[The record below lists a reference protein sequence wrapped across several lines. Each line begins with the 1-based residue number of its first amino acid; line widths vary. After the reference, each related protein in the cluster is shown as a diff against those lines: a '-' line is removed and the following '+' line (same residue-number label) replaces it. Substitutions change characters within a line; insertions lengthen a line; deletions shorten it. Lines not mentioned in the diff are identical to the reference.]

1 MCLKNTVES
10 GCSSMDIF
18 FPPGSCAVT
27 LAQILQSLVTL
38 HLCLG
43 PTFPPTLLFA
53 FVLQEIPFYHIW
65 SGCQRNLHC
74 TFTLERF
81 SLNTQE
87 LVCKLC
93 VRQVEG
99 EGQIF
104 QLNCSVSE
112 VNDICVLF
120 YPTSGTWMDKKV
132 KPFPLLP
139 L

>member
-1 MCLKNTVES
+1 MTAAR
-10 GCSSMDIF
+10 SS
-18 FPPGSCAVT
+18 
-27 LAQILQSLVTL
+27 QSLVSIHTL
-38 HLCLG
+38 VLHPSL
-43 PTFPPTLLFA
+43 TMLF
-53 FVLQEIPFYHIW
+53 FFLLQEIPFYHIW

-81 SLNTQE
+81 SLNTLE

-112 VNDICVLF
+112 VNDISAYL
-120 YPTSGTWMDKKV
+120 
-132 KPFPLLP
+132 
-139 L
+139 

>member
-1 MCLKNTVES
+1 MTR
-10 GCSSMDIF
+10 
-18 FPPGSCAVT
+18 
-27 LAQILQSLVTL
+27 
-38 HLCLG
+38 HLSIIKKS
-43 PTFPPTLLFA
+43 LLFLLFFFFSA
-53 FVLQEIPFYHIW
+53 FLLQEISFYHIW

-81 SLNTQE
+81 SLNTLE

-112 VNDICVLF
+112 VRACKHGRAKD
-120 YPTSGTWMDKKV
+120 G
-132 KPFPLLP
+132 
-139 L
+139 